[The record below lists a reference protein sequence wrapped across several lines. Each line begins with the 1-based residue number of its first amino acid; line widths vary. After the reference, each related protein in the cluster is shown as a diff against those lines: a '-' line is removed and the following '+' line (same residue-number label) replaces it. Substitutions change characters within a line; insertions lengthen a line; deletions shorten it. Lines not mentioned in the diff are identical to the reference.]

1 MSDDSDLLRRYVETG
16 SEAAFAELVQRKVNL
31 VYSAALRQ
39 VHGDAPLAEEV
50 TQTVFIDL
58 ARKARS
64 LARHATLA
72 GWLYTSTR
80 FAATKAMRSH
90 QRWQNRNR
98 EAQAMHDIIHPTAS
112 PQPGWEQLRPVLDAA
127 LADLGER
134 DREALL
140 LRFFEDHPLAQVGAR
155 IGLSENAARM
165 RVDRALDKLRA
176 ALARRGVTS
185 SAAALSLVLSQ
196 QAVMAA
202 PVGLA
207 ASATSA
213 ALASAALTAGGVAAG
228 AKLLSFMAMTKLQAG
243 AAGVIGLAL
252 ATALFLQHQDNTRL
266 RDENDRLHSHE
277 QELATLRADNRRLAD
292 QVASAAR
299 APRTAVAG
307 NLPPSGAGAPAMRT
321 QAATVTNG
329 KFTMAFSP
337 DDPEMVRLMD
347 IQQKGQLEGRYGA
360 LFKALDLPPA
370 QRDQLKKL
378 LLDQQ
383 NLVRDLLAAGKA
395 QGLSDE
401 DIRANL
407 PAMIQKSRADID
419 SGLHDLL
426 GDASYQQYQQYQNTL
441 PQRSLVDQLASRLN
455 STATPLTG
463 QQMEQMVQILA
474 ANSPTPA
481 PGESNVAVFGG
492 NMVFRSTV
500 TNNGGSSAIAAPVIA
515 LPGGGISSNGA
526 AISDA
531 AVGQAQGVLAPAQ
544 LEALQQLQ
552 AEQQA
557 AQSLGQ
563 RMMSTMPAPPASGG
577 N

>member
-1 MSDDSDLLRRYVETG
+1 MSDDAELLRSYAETG
-16 SEAAFAELVQRKVNL
+16 AEAAFAELVQRTVNL

-39 VHGDAPLAEEV
+39 VHGDARLAEEV

-64 LARHATLA
+64 LAHHATLA
-72 GWLYTSTR
+72 GWLHTSTR
-80 FAATKAMRSH
+80 FAAAKAVRSR
-90 QRWQNRNR
+90 QRWQDRNR

-112 PQPGWEQLRPVLDAA
+112 SEPGWEQLRPVLDAA
-127 LADLGER
+127 LADLGAR

-185 SAAALSLVLSQ
+185 SAAALSLALTQ
-196 QAVMAA
+196 QAVIAA

-207 ASATSA
+207 ASVTGA
-213 ALASAALTAGGVAAG
+213 ALALAGASAGAAAGGAAAG
-228 AKLLSFMAMTKLQAG
+228 AKLLSLMAMTKLQAG
-243 AAGVIGLAL
+243 AAGLLGLAL
-252 ATALFLQHQDNTRL
+252 ATALFLQHQDNARL
-266 RDENDRLHSHE
+266 REENDRLHAQG
-277 QELATLRADNRRLAD
+277 QELAALRADNRRLAE
-292 QVASAAR
+292 QAASAAR

-307 NLPPSGAGAPAMRT
+307 NLPPPGAGVSSLRT

-329 KFTMAFSP
+329 KFTMAFTP

-347 IQQKGQLEGRYGA
+347 IQQKGQLEARYSA
-360 LFKALDLPPA
+360 LFKALDLAPA
-370 QRDQLKKL
+370 QREQLKKL

-383 NLVRDLLAAGKA
+383 NLPRDVFAAGKA
-395 QGLSDE
+395 QGLSNE
-401 DIRANL
+401 DILANL
-407 PAMIQKSRADID
+407 PAMLQKSRADID
-419 SGLHDLL
+419 SGIHDLL
-426 GDASYQQYQQYQNTL
+426 GENYQQYEQYQNTL

-455 STATPLTG
+455 SSATPLSG
-463 QQMEQMVQILA
+463 QQMEQLVQILA
-474 ANSPTPA
+474 ANAPA
-481 PGESNVAVFGG
+481 PSPGDANAGAVFGG
-492 NMVFRSTV
+492 NMVFHSAV
-500 TNNGGSSAIAAPVIA
+500 TSGGGAASAAPVIA
-515 LPGGGISSNGA
+515 LPGGGMAGTGA
-526 AISDA
+526 AVSDA
-531 AVGQAQGVLAPAQ
+531 AIGQAQGILAPAQ

-557 AQSLGQ
+557 AQNLGQ
-563 RMMSTMPAPPASGG
+563 RMISTMSAGGG

>member
-1 MSDDSDLLRRYVETG
+1 MTDDADLLRSYVATG
-16 SEAAFAELVQRKVNL
+16 SEAAFAELVQRKINL

-39 VHGDAPLAEEV
+39 VNGDARLAEEV

-64 LARHATLA
+64 LAHHATLA

-80 FAATKAMRSH
+80 FAATKAVRSR
-90 QRWQNRNR
+90 QRWQDRNR
-98 EAQAMHDIIHPTAS
+98 EAQAMHDIIHPAAS
-112 PQPGWEQLRPVLDAA
+112 SEPGWEQLRPVLDAA
-127 LADLGER
+127 LADLGAR

-140 LRFFEDHPLAQVGAR
+140 LRFFEDHPLAQVGVR

-185 SAAALSLVLSQ
+185 SAAALSLALSQ
-196 QAVMAA
+196 QAVIAA

-207 ASATSA
+207 AAVTGA
-213 ALASAALTAGGVAAG
+213 ALAGAGAAAGGVVAG

-266 RDENDRLHSHE
+266 RDENDRLHAQD
-277 QELATLRADNRRLAD
+277 QEIVTLRADNRRLTQQA
-292 QVASAAR
+292 AAAAR

-307 NLPPSGAGAPAMRT
+307 NLSQPGAGAPAMRT
-321 QAATVTNG
+321 QAATVSNG

-337 DDPEMVRLMD
+337 DDPEMARLMD
-347 IQQKGQLEGRYGA
+347 IQQKGQLDARYGA
-360 LFKALDLPPA
+360 LFKALDLAPA
-370 QRDQLKKL
+370 QREQLKKL

-383 NLVRDLLAAGKA
+383 NLPRDVFAAGRS

-407 PAMIQKSRADID
+407 PAMLQKSRADLD
-419 SGLHDLL
+419 SGIHELL
-426 GDASYQQYQQYQNTL
+426 GDAGYQQYQQYQNTL

-455 STATPLTG
+455 STATPLTS
-463 QQMEQMVQILA
+463 QQTEQLVQILA
-474 ANSPTPA
+474 ANSPAPTPGDA
-481 PGESNVAVFGG
+481 NGGMVIGGG
-492 NMVFRSTV
+492 NMVFHSTV
-500 TNNGGSSAIAAPVIA
+500 TSGGGGTAIAAPIIA
-515 LPGGGISSNGA
+515 LPGGGISSSGA
-526 AISDA
+526 AVSDA
-531 AVGQAQGVLAPAQ
+531 AIGQAQGMLAPAQ

-557 AQSLGQ
+557 AQNLGQ
-563 RMMSTMPAPPASGG
+563 RMLSGMSAGG